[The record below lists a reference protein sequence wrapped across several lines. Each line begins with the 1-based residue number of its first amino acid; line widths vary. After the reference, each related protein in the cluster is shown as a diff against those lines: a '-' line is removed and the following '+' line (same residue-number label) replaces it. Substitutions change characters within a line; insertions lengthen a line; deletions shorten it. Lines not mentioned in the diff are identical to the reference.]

1 MRFGAMLAGGVLG
14 LVGVKL
20 LAVVMAPM
28 VGVVVGMLLMGFK
41 ALFWL
46 SIAYVVYRIFFRRRR
61 HSAED

>member
-20 LAVVMAPM
+20 LALVMAPM
-28 VGVVVGMLLMGFK
+28 VGVVTGLLLMGLK

-46 SIAYVVYRIFFRRRR
+46 TIAYVVYRIFFRRRR
-61 HSAED
+61 DSSEV